1 MKIEKFNASNV
12 HGYLNYDVKFDK
24 RLTFLIGINGSGK
37 TSVLKLI
44 LGLISPS
51 YNYLNTIDFD
61 FAELNCFDEKKGKI
75 IITAKRINDTEIQL
89 SLMHEELLLPV
100 TGNLNKLSQ
109 LQSNEFESDEISEKL
124 RIVIDSFNQQEVV
137 KLIKELTTPLFLGLD
152 RRVYEGQQIDRM
164 RQSFL
169 FRKRYRHYPQNDPLN
184 ISLMDIQEVI
194 FDYVRIIA
202 SKQPKINQD
211 FKNKILLQSFEFLES
226 QELNIVKDFK
236 ELKDKRKKAI
246 DAFDNLNITGFTDH
260 VNNFFD
266 KLEMVLKQ
274 LNEQQKNKKS
284 EDFDL
289 HNIQIFQKW
298 FNNQPQLKRINE
310 LIGFNLAYQNEIE
323 KLYLPLEQTKSIINL
338 FFTESEKELLIDP
351 QGELNVKFKNKIFEK
366 NEKIAKIFELSSGEK
381 QIVTML
387 GHLIY
392 FEEKFKSETGIFIID
407 EPELSLHLAWQEIFV
422 KAIMEASPNTQFIL
436 ATHSPAIIGDT
447 PEEICQDLAKL
458 N

>member
-12 HGYLNYDVKFDK
+12 HGYLNYDVEFDK

-75 IITAKRINDTEIQL
+75 IITAKRINDSEIQL
-89 SLMHEELLLPV
+89 SLMHDELLLPI

-351 QGELNVKFKNKIFEK
+351 QGELTVKFKNKIFEK